1 MPEVK
6 GFRAFR
12 FDPKVAGSYDD
23 TITPPYDVINPSQR
37 AELMARSPF
46 NMVHVLLPEGEGDVR
61 YRNAAARLDS
71 WLAQGALK
79 QDPEPSFYLLS
90 QTFRGLDGQEL
101 VRKGFFAAARLP
113 EYGKSSYLDHERVF
127 DKKVADRLA
136 LTEHTQT
143 QLGAVFVMYRD
154 PNRQLAPFYDA
165 MRRRPEDMR
174 AVTIDGVTQRI
185 WKVPQD
191 EAVTR
196 FFRDET
202 LYIAD
207 GHHRFRM
214 ACLYRDRMHEREQ
227 PGGDRPYDFVL
238 MGFVDIDDPG
248 LRVWPTHRLVDP
260 PGGFD
265 EPAFLKAAGEWF
277 DIAPAGDD
285 LAARVEAAPGCAI
298 GVAVHHGGRHILTL
312 RDIDRTTLLG
322 DDRTDAWRDLDVAVL
337 HRGLFERI
345 MGLPDGAEYVYEPG
359 ADAALAAVASGE
371 KKLGFFLKGTRTE
384 QICACAHAAD
394 PMPQKS
400 TYFFPKLPSGAVIH
414 RLVEDA

>member
-6 GFRAFR
+6 GFRGYR
-12 FDPKVAGSYDD
+12 FDPTVVGSYDD
-23 TITPPYDVINPSQR
+23 AITPPYDVINPSQR
-37 AELMARSPF
+37 MELMARSPF
-46 NMVHVLLPEGEGDVR
+46 NMVHVLLPEGEGGER
-61 YRNAAARLDS
+61 YRNAATTLDS

-90 QTFRGLDGQEL
+90 QTFKGLDGQEL

-127 DKKVADRLA
+127 DTKVADRLA
-136 LTEHTQT
+136 LTEHTRA

-154 PNRQLAPFYDA
+154 PDAQLAPFYDE

-174 AVTIDGVTQRI
+174 AVTSDGVTQRV
-185 WKVPQD
+185 WKVPQED
-191 EAVTR
+191 AVTR
-196 FFRDET
+196 FFRDQT

-214 ACLYRDRMHEREQ
+214 ACLYRDRMCELER
-227 PGGDRPYDFVL
+227 PDGDRPYDFVL

-248 LRVWPTHRLVDP
+248 LRVWPTHRLMDP
-260 PGGFD
+260 PDGF
-265 EPAFLKAAGEWF
+265 EESAFLNAAAKWF
-277 DIAPAGDD
+277 DIAPADDD
-285 LAARVEAAPGCAI
+285 LAARVEAAPGSAI
-298 GVAVHHGGRHILTL
+298 GMAAHNGGRHILTL
-312 RDIDRTTLLG
+312 RDINRVEFLG

-337 HRGLFERI
+337 HRGLFERV
-345 MGLPDGAEYVYEPG
+345 MGLPEGAEYLYEPR
-359 ADAALAAVASGE
+359 AEIALAAVASGE

-384 QICACAHAAD
+384 QICACADAGD

-414 RLVEDA
+414 RLLADD